1 MGFKGR
7 VSIKAVAEVKTYSLL
22 FSAAVFAVTYSEV
35 YAPPPLPPF
44 KAYDAV
50 TAYDEVRAYDDDILA
65 VDAELLKAA
74 TDALIVW
81 SVVVREELKADIA
94 DVEEPLILVT
104 IKFLAVEADELN
116 AVDDPVTCN
125 ANKSLAVDDDEL
137 VTHT

>member
-1 MGFKGR
+1 M
-7 VSIKAVAEVKTYSLL
+7 KTYSLL

-74 TDALIVW
+74 TDELI
-81 SVVVREELKADIA
+81 I
-94 DVEEPLILVT
+94 
-104 IKFLAVEADELN
+104 
-116 AVDDPVTCN
+116 
-125 ANKSLAVDDDEL
+125 
-137 VTHT
+137 